1 MANVANS
8 TELRTR
14 IQSANGSDPTI
25 NLTAATTYSVTTLA
39 KTPSNKTQ
47 PAVAFSGYTIQSSVP
62 LTPPAQGASS
72 SIELTRDFS
81 NTRIYQQN
89 IDGPY
94 SPGLIK
100 DVELTYSSG
109 TDALLSATAGNFT
122 LTNVK
127 ITGTHSGWA
136 GNGNKYFSLTSFNPA
151 APITVPLTL
160 TNVSVD
166 ITGQQGFNGVTGT
179 GGSAFLHSWNNKG
192 PVSITNSIFDEA
204 GFKSSFHLFNFDPI
218 ASSSTNV
225 ISGNSFGRSSNA
237 NVRSEEGNF
246 LGNVKATLTNN
257 TFKEGSY
264 VDLYADVSGITFASN
279 TFATIAGGY
288 GIRATKSPT
297 NIDVLTGSPTFTGT
311 NTFTGPGLALK
322 YVSTAGGTN
331 DFINYSG
338 TFSVGGNTF
347 SRLIASGQGNDNLSS
362 GTFTTPLIGLNAW
375 ISADAG
381 DDSITSS
388 TGNDSLNGGD
398 GNDTLT
404 GGLGNDTISGGN
416 DNDSLLGGN
425 GDDALGGDDGNDTL
439 VAGGGNDTL
448 AGGNGT
454 DSMSGNAG
462 NDILDGGADND
473 TLVGGGGFD
482 TLTGGTGA
490 DIFSWTSGDQEDII
504 TDFSIGQT
512 DQMRLGSVNFPGTTS
527 ASPSLSDTAYQEVDS
542 LVALGSTNLNLKVT
556 ELTFG
561 YTTAQADS
569 LTSSTVQ
576 NGYLLFFDT
585 TSNTSWLYYDGD
597 WSTTGTAGDRKAFH
611 LPNITTL
618 GDLTAFS
625 NAQFREV

>member
-1 MANVANS
+1 MANAANS

-14 IQSANGSDPTI
+14 IQSANGSDPII
-25 NLTAATTYSVTTLA
+25 NLTAATIYNVTTLA

-109 TDALLSATAGNFT
+109 TDALLSATAGNFN

-136 GNGNKYFSLTSFNPA
+136 GNGSKYFSLTSFNAA

-166 ITGQQGFNGVTGT
+166 ITGQQGFNGVAGT
-179 GGSAFLHSWNNKG
+179 GGSAFLHSWNNNG

-218 ASSSTNV
+218 ASSLTNV

-264 VDLYADVSGITFASN
+264 VDLYADVSGITLASN

-297 NIDVLTGSPTFTGT
+297 NIDGLTGSPTFTGT

-338 TFSVGGNTF
+338 TFSVGGIDFT
-347 SRLIASGQGNDNLSS
+347 RLLAGGQGNDDLSS
-362 GTFTTPLIGLNAW
+362 PAFIATLTGQNAW

-381 DDSITSS
+381 NDSITSS

-404 GGLGNDTISGGN
+404 GGAGNDILRGDDGGDSLFGGLGNDT
-416 DNDSLLGGN
+416 LG
-425 GDDALGGDDGNDTL
+425 
-439 VAGGGNDTL
+439 
-448 AGGNGT
+448 GGNGT
-454 DSMSGNAG
+454 DSLSGNAG
-462 NDILDGGADND
+462 IDILDGGADND
-473 TLVGGGGFD
+473 TLVGGSGND
-482 TLTGGTGA
+482 TLTGGVGA
-490 DIFSWTSGDQEDII
+490 DIFSWAFGDNTDTI
-504 TDFSIGQT
+504 TDFSIAQS
-512 DQMRLGSVNFPGTTS
+512 DQMRLGSVDFGNTTS
-527 ASPSLSDTAYQEVDS
+527 ADPSLSSSDYQEVAS
-542 LVALGSTNLNLKVT
+542 LAALTTANFNLKVN
-556 ELTFG
+556 ELNFS
-561 YTTAQADS
+561 YTTALANI
-569 LTSSTVQ
+569 LTRPAGQ
-576 NGYLLFFDT
+576 NGYLLFFDS
-585 TSNTSWLYYDGD
+585 TSSTSWLYYDGNWAD
-597 WSTTGTAGDRKAFH
+597 TGNRTAIN
-611 LPNITTL
+611 LTNITTL
-618 GDLTAFS
+618 GALTAFS
-625 NAQFREV
+625 HAQFREL

>member
-1 MANVANS
+1 MANAANS

-14 IQSANGSDPTI
+14 IQSANGSDSII
-25 NLTAATTYSVTTLA
+25 NLTAATIYNVTTLA

-109 TDALLSATAGNFT
+109 TDALLSATTGNFN

-136 GNGNKYFSLTSFNPA
+136 GNGSKYLSLTSFNPA

-166 ITGQQGFNGVTGT
+166 ITGQQGFDGVTGT
-179 GGSAFLHSWNNKG
+179 GGSAFLHSWNNNG

-204 GFKSSFHLFNFDPI
+204 GFKSSFHIFNFDPI
-218 ASSSTNV
+218 ASSLTNV

-264 VDLYADVSGITFASN
+264 VDLYADVSGITFNNN

-297 NIDVLTGSPTFTGT
+297 NIDGLTGSPTFTGT

-388 TGNDSLNGGD
+388 TGNDYLNGGD
-398 GNDTLT
+398 GNDTLSSVN
-404 GGLGNDTISGGN
+404 GSDTISGGN
-416 DNDSLLGGN
+416 GNDSLLGGG
-425 GDDALGGDDGNDTL
+425 GDDSLSGDDGNDTL
-439 VAGGGNDTL
+439 IGGTGSDTL

-454 DSMSGNAG
+454 DTISGNAG
-462 NDILDGGADND
+462 ADILDGGADND
-473 TLVGGGGFD
+473 TLVGGTGND

-490 DIFSWTSGDQEDII
+490 DIFQWNTGDNTDTI
-504 TDFSIGQT
+504 TDFSIAEN
-512 DQMRLGSVNFPGTTS
+512 DQMRLG
-527 ASPSLSDTAYQEVDS
+527 TAPFANTAPTDPVLNPFDYQTV
-542 LVALGSTNLNLKVT
+542 LTPAALAAANLNGKVT
-556 ELTFG
+556 EVGFA
-561 YTTAQADS
+561 YTTTQANS
-569 LTSSTVQ
+569 LTRPAGQ

-585 TSNTSWLYYDGD
+585 TSNTSWLYFDNNWATVG
-597 WSTTGTAGDRKAFH
+597 GRTAIH
-611 LPNITTL
+611 LPNINTL
-618 GDLTAFS
+618 GALTAF
-625 NAQFREV
+625 NNTQFREL